1 MTYDFR
7 PDGLHIVAR
16 WPVLARITARHTDAP
31 VLTTRDMASLYLHA
45 PTGDW
50 WMMGE
55 GEKAFCGWG
64 NRSDGSNAR
73 IALEALPP
81 EAAGHTQP
89 AAAKAPVA
97 ALRSRWHRL
106 VTPRRRRP

>member
-55 GEKAFCGWG
+55 GEKAFA
-64 NRSDGSNAR
+64 DGA
-73 IALEALPP
+73 IEAMPP